1 MSNDNNKPPQA
12 GPGWRPRFKTP
23 SQLRHKD
30 ASENQLIRGFMPCG
44 VNFISGLPGD
54 GKSWVALSIAKS
66 LYQGAK
72 FLDYFEVPHAVPII
86 YLSPEV
92 NESSFLQRLQKLGLD
107 KVKDGFYCQTLTDG
121 PAIPLNDSNL
131 VAAVKDLK
139 PAIVLD
145 TVARFNLAQDEN
157 AAMETAHGL
166 AKNVFSLLQDGA
178 KAVIPIHHAT
188 KRSKEDGP
196 TLGNSLR
203 GSTDLAA
210 MADSVY
216 NITCTDPKNFVAT
229 VRCVK
234 SRDFDA
240 PDEFEFRGRPHIDEE
255 GKLVMLRPPEMD
267 TEEFQQYQ
275 INEVGK
281 LIASQP
287 KATHREIAKACK
299 IRKAHVAHF
308 ARKARWQQDGKTHLW
323 IRMPPES

>member
-1 MSNDNNKPPQA
+1 MSDDKKSPDPIV
-12 GPGWRPRFKTP
+12 WRPRFKTP

-92 NESSFLQRLQKLGLD
+92 NESSFLQRLQKLRLD
-107 KVKDGFYCQTLTDG
+107 KEKDGFYCHTLTDG
-121 PAIPLNDSNL
+121 PVIPLNDPSL

-139 PAIVLD
+139 PAVFLD
-145 TVARFNLAQDEN
+145 TAARFNLAQDEN

-166 AKNVFSLLQDGA
+166 AKNVFELLHHGA

-196 TLGNSLR
+196 NLENSLR

-216 NITCTDPKNFVAT
+216 NITCSDQKNFVAT

-240 PDEFEFRGRPHIDEE
+240 PDTFEFRGRPHIDEE
-255 GKLVMLRPPEMD
+255 GKLVMVRPPEMD
-267 TEEFQQYQ
+267 TKEFQQYQ
-275 INEVGK
+275 IKEVGK
-281 LIASQP
+281 FIARMP
-287 KATHREIAKACK
+287 KSTHREIAKECH
-299 IRKAHVAHF
+299 IRRAHVPEY
-308 ARKARWQQDGKTHLW
+308 ARSAGWQQDKKSHLW
-323 IRMPPES
+323 KAMPPRS